1 MLVIRG
7 SKSVMD
13 WSINLEEG
21 MCDYTFT
28 HLIRNSDA
36 AAASSNTSE
45 SDVGDYYVTNTLTG
59 TIHRGLYT
67 AAMGLLEGYNLRP
80 VLMRLLTAGY
90 QIKIVGHSLGA
101 GIAALITAE
110 LRITLISKHLELYTD
125 PHRFSPSSGLKAT
138 PFDLE
143 DTGTPRRGDAKAE
156 NNPEAPLSPGVTRMG
171 ISRPESGVRAPEYLL
186 NTIAAVSAV
195 IFSCPAFMTANLGDA
210 FLQDRLLIN
219 TIYDKDI
226 IPRFS
231 FKTIELMA
239 EELNDPDF
247 CAHADLWTDQDKN
260 DFAAYAVSMGKA
272 ADIHKAGV
280 AAVAETATSE
290 DGSFAS
296 PEMVDDAVA
305 MHDGATDS
313 AHSSIRASAPPQ
325 PAPEPS
331 PDRAAAA
338 ASFADYAS
346 GTPVRP
352 PAKPDKP
359 TKPAKPQPSRAERG
373 ESNESCTSYCTAD
386 GLEGVENVDTPLTEG
401 STSAK
406 MSGAGGAQ
414 DDVSNAT
421 VAHQAGSSS
430 TLSTQATAPAASARF
445 SPAVPATD
453 AAAPAVA
460 GSSAPTTLGNAN
472 RLGSFMQGVTA
483 FQTLAA
489 TVIDK
494 FQSANDNVGGEFTW
508 KLWRLCCFY
517 CPQHWCLRFAVVA
530 PIVGQYTLTPA
541 LYGFS
546 ATPASAQTRA
556 NRPVNQPTT
565 VPTAVAAPLPEDNPT
580 VPGDGKGTT
589 ATATAK
595 ASTGSAKGTTASG
608 KPPKP
613 TAAPSPA
620 RAPAAETSGQGG
632 ASALE
637 AVPATAPNKGKA
649 SRAHTVTPGPIV
661 HLYKE
666 NDGTSRLCGSAVYI
680 GLFVGRW
687 L

>member
-36 AAASSNTSE
+36 AAASSTTSE

-90 QIKIVGHSLGA
+90 QIKVVGHSLGA

-138 PFDLE
+138 PFDLG

-195 IFSCPAFMTANLGDA
+195 IFSCPAFMTANLADA

-305 MHDGATDS
+305 LHDGATDS

-338 ASFADYAS
+338 ASFADSAS

-359 TKPAKPQPSRAERG
+359 IKPAKPLPSRAERG

-401 STSAK
+401 SISAK

-414 DDVSNAT
+414 EDVSNAT

-445 SPAVPATD
+445 SPAVPASD
-453 AAAPAVA
+453 SSAAPAAAAPS
-460 GSSAPTTLGNAN
+460 SSAPTALGNAN

-494 FQSANDNVGGEFTW
+494 FQSANDNVGGEFT
-508 KLWRLCCFY
+508 
-517 CPQHWCLRFAVVA
+517 
-530 PIVGQYTLTPA
+530 
-541 LYGFS
+541 
-546 ATPASAQTRA
+546 
-556 NRPVNQPTT
+556 
-565 VPTAVAAPLPEDNPT
+565 
-580 VPGDGKGTT
+580 
-589 ATATAK
+589 
-595 ASTGSAKGTTASG
+595 
-608 KPPKP
+608 
-613 TAAPSPA
+613 
-620 RAPAAETSGQGG
+620 
-632 ASALE
+632 
-637 AVPATAPNKGKA
+637 
-649 SRAHTVTPGPIV
+649 
-661 HLYKE
+661 
-666 NDGTSRLCGSAVYI
+666 
-680 GLFVGRW
+680 
-687 L
+687 